1 MNGCKYG
8 QVHKKLWRQV
18 GLYGYTKEKHECKQ
32 VNVFSGGS
40 WVGAPVYTLKGHC
53 VGYAE
58 K

>member
-1 MNGCKYG
+1 M
-8 QVHKKLWRQV
+8 
-18 GLYGYTKEKHECKQ
+18 HECKQ

-40 WVGAPVYTLKGHC
+40 WVGTLVDSLKGHC